1 MLNETEMMKEMY
13 MGRVEKEIA
22 EGRWRQ
28 RDKAIK
34 YSYSY
39 ANTLYWRTDAA
50 CDKRQCRPKSLRF
63 QIIFKRISSARQY

>member
-1 MLNETEMMKEMY
+1 MLNETEKMKEMY

-34 YSYSY
+34 
-39 ANTLYWRTDAA
+39 
-50 CDKRQCRPKSLRF
+50 
-63 QIIFKRISSARQY
+63 I